1 MNLSSKTTFYLKFI
15 HPLMLG
21 LVLLYCLYDARHPA
35 IINGLAVSVSVAVM
49 GLLFGLCGRIKKVAT
64 CEDGTMLIVS
74 NFRRECLVKKADIR
88 EVKVQGPKKRFVKLR
103 LGKRCTFGD
112 EIVFVPPLSVLVRGN
127 KYIREFVCHHTV
139 VGHDQNGTSFAPH
152 PQ

>member
-1 MNLSSKTTFYLKFI
+1 
-15 HPLMLG
+15 
-21 LVLLYCLYDARHPA
+21 
-35 IINGLAVSVSVAVM
+35 
-49 GLLFGLCGRIKKVAT
+49 
-64 CEDGTMLIVS
+64 MLIVS